1 MKMKKTLMM
10 LWMAVSLMVSLVG
23 CSSEE
28 MDYENPDV
36 TVFVKQLKA
45 GTYNMKNEKGVVEV
59 PHFTEEDIPELLKY
73 AEDLTIIPSFPSV
86 YNTNN
91 GKIRLGECMLWVI
104 ESIRQGTAP
113 SLGCR
118 MVLANAENYEAI
130 YFLTDDEV
138 LDAARVYLAAAP
150 AVPVR
155 DTIKVAHDGI
165 VERTPDRSAL
175 FAVQTPQVFAADLL
189 KAALQS
195 AIADGATIT
204 DDCSAVERLGKEVHL
219 TGGSEENI
227 KITTPVDLAIAEAIL
242 QRRGE

>member
-1 MKMKKTLMM
+1 MKKTLMM

-113 SLGCR
+113 SLG
-118 MVLANAENYEAI
+118 
-130 YFLTDDEV
+130 
-138 LDAARVYLAAAP
+138 
-150 AVPVR
+150 
-155 DTIKVAHDGI
+155 
-165 VERTPDRSAL
+165 
-175 FAVQTPQVFAADLL
+175 
-189 KAALQS
+189 
-195 AIADGATIT
+195 
-204 DDCSAVERLGKEVHL
+204 
-219 TGGSEENI
+219 
-227 KITTPVDLAIAEAIL
+227 
-242 QRRGE
+242 

>member
-1 MKMKKTLMM
+1 MKKTLMM

-91 GKIRLGECMLWVI
+91 GKIR
-104 ESIRQGTAP
+104 
-113 SLGCR
+113 
-118 MVLANAENYEAI
+118 
-130 YFLTDDEV
+130 
-138 LDAARVYLAAAP
+138 
-150 AVPVR
+150 
-155 DTIKVAHDGI
+155 
-165 VERTPDRSAL
+165 
-175 FAVQTPQVFAADLL
+175 
-189 KAALQS
+189 
-195 AIADGATIT
+195 
-204 DDCSAVERLGKEVHL
+204 
-219 TGGSEENI
+219 
-227 KITTPVDLAIAEAIL
+227 
-242 QRRGE
+242 

>member
-1 MKMKKTLMM
+1 MKKTLMM

-91 GKIRLGECMLWVI
+91 GKIRLGE
-104 ESIRQGTAP
+104 
-113 SLGCR
+113 
-118 MVLANAENYEAI
+118 
-130 YFLTDDEV
+130 
-138 LDAARVYLAAAP
+138 
-150 AVPVR
+150 
-155 DTIKVAHDGI
+155 
-165 VERTPDRSAL
+165 
-175 FAVQTPQVFAADLL
+175 
-189 KAALQS
+189 
-195 AIADGATIT
+195 
-204 DDCSAVERLGKEVHL
+204 
-219 TGGSEENI
+219 
-227 KITTPVDLAIAEAIL
+227 
-242 QRRGE
+242 